1 MKQNT
6 DTQVSNINNKIT
18 VFRRLAWLS
27 VIIGFIAFLI
37 GIYLLICKN
46 QDFNEVG
53 DFVGGISG
61 SLWALSG
68 LFFIYIAFLG
78 QKIEIKY
85 QQEDLALTRK
95 ELEESREVFK
105 AQAEI
110 MSIQQID
117 NTFFNLLENHRKT
130 IESISAIQTKN
141 NGLTKDLLSGYQI
154 LETIYKDWIYH
165 FKIYSEYQKTGNI
178 FNFKILELEPIQ
190 LVGTDSN
197 VKLITEEFQNVI
209 NFIETK
215 VSETNKDFYVNTF
228 LSSLNHYEKFLIEAR
243 LYFFENSKTKMK
255 LNEFREDDFHMLK
268 IKIPK
273 LRFEID
279 HSNFDFMIEKPIKIS
294 CANLII
300 HDDFNAK
307 IALFENQKLF
317 KVIDRKNNLD
327 NYYLDIYEHFELKNF
342 NTFFLK
348 KSHKSLALI
357 INAKKNNYFFNY
369 DFDYNEYAD
378 HYQYSFI
385 LKSNSNRNSEDI
397 RFKDKIE
404 KNRL

>member
-110 MSIQQID
+110 MNIQQID

-178 FNFKILELEPIQ
+178 FNFKIL
-190 LVGTDSN
+190 
-197 VKLITEEFQNVI
+197 
-209 NFIETK
+209 
-215 VSETNKDFYVNTF
+215 
-228 LSSLNHYEKFLIEAR
+228 
-243 LYFFENSKTKMK
+243 
-255 LNEFREDDFHMLK
+255 
-268 IKIPK
+268 
-273 LRFEID
+273 
-279 HSNFDFMIEKPIKIS
+279 
-294 CANLII
+294 
-300 HDDFNAK
+300 
-307 IALFENQKLF
+307 
-317 KVIDRKNNLD
+317 
-327 NYYLDIYEHFELKNF
+327 
-342 NTFFLK
+342 
-348 KSHKSLALI
+348 
-357 INAKKNNYFFNY
+357 
-369 DFDYNEYAD
+369 
-378 HYQYSFI
+378 
-385 LKSNSNRNSEDI
+385 
-397 RFKDKIE
+397 
-404 KNRL
+404 

>member
-1 MKQNT
+1 M
-6 DTQVSNINNKIT
+6 
-18 VFRRLAWLS
+18 
-27 VIIGFIAFLI
+27 
-37 GIYLLICKN
+37 
-46 QDFNEVG
+46 
-53 DFVGGISG
+53 
-61 SLWALSG
+61 
-68 LFFIYIAFLG
+68 
-78 QKIEIKY
+78 
-85 QQEDLALTRK
+85 
-95 ELEESREVFK
+95 
-105 AQAEI
+105 
-110 MSIQQID
+110 
-117 NTFFNLLENHRKT
+117 
-130 IESISAIQTKN
+130 
-141 NGLTKDLLSGYQI
+141 
-154 LETIYKDWIYH
+154 
-165 FKIYSEYQKTGNI
+165 
-178 FNFKILELEPIQ
+178 
-190 LVGTDSN
+190 
-197 VKLITEEFQNVI
+197 ITEEFQNVI

-279 HSNFDFMIEKPIKIS
+279 HSNFDFMIEKPIRIS